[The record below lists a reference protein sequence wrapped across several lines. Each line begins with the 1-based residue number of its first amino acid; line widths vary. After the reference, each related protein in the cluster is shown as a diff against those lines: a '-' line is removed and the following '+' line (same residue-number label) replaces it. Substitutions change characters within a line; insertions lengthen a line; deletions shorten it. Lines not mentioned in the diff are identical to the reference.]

1 MKRGA
6 ILILVGI
13 IFLGG
18 AGSALA
24 GLEFSEIMY
33 DLKTGSDEGREWV
46 EVFNNSPEPVDLA
59 KLKFFEADTNHKII
73 YIEGQANIPA
83 QGYAVIASDPI
94 KFKTDWQSFSGNLF
108 DSTFSLSN
116 TGEVLAVKSEDQIL
130 DQYTY
135 SSSMGGSGDGKS
147 LQKINGAW
155 VASLPTPGGGNKLF
169 TPPPPPPPKPT
180 ASKEAIKTQV
190 NPEPTKIQE
199 QEIKENPKSPY
210 LFPIIQ
216 LVFLV
221 TTSYIVYI
229 VRRKRKAPK
238 VGSDFEILD
247 K

>member
-46 EVFNNSPEPVDLA
+46 EVYNNSPEAADLS
-59 KLKFFEADTNHKII
+59 KLRFFEADTNHKII
-73 YIEGQANIPA
+73 FIEGSAELPPY
-83 QGYAVIASDPI
+83 GYAVVVDNPA
-94 KFKTDWQSFSGNLF
+94 KFKTDWPGMSFNIF

-116 TGEVLAVKSEDQIL
+116 TGESLAIKDGEQVL
-130 DQYTY
+130 DQFIY
-135 SSSMGGSGDGKS
+135 SSSLGGAGNGKS
-147 LQKINGAW
+147 LQEISGVW
-155 VASLPTPGGGNKLF
+155 VASLPTPGGENKLV

-180 ASKEAIKTQV
+180 ATKEAIKTQV